1 MSVYVCVAEGWER
14 CVWRQSLKSN
24 WSRCRRQS
32 PWTNVCGL
40 TTEVKPPSFVW
51 SAERAIFK
59 MEMKRCYTHPQ
70 LLSKE
75 DLRGPGRAKKK
86 KKNNNSRLDR
96 PTVGEASALPS
107 FKVRLT
113 KRKRSARFIQ
123 RRLLMVGRQKV
134 LHMILPGAPGTLQL
148 HFSTL
153 LFIPSTC
160 PPPPAEGATLP
171 PATPAHSLSL
181 SLSHLISLYF
191 PEQSLLLHVVSQDQ
205 RASFSTSSF

>member
-1 MSVYVCVAEGWER
+1 
-14 CVWRQSLKSN
+14 
-24 WSRCRRQS
+24 
-32 PWTNVCGL
+32 
-40 TTEVKPPSFVW
+40 
-51 SAERAIFK
+51 
-59 MEMKRCYTHPQ
+59 MEMKWCYTHPQ

-86 KKNNNSRLDR
+86 KKNNSRLDR

-171 PATPAHSLSL
+171 PATPAHSLS
-181 SLSHLISLYF
+181 HLISLYF
-191 PEQSLLLHVVSQDQ
+191 PEQLHVVSQDQ